1 MMSSGVGNL
10 VKVMTGWGAAFALA
24 AVVIVHIEDV
34 RAALGLRLEPAEVGV
49 VAGEAAEEPGARDS
63 GQQHRL
69 SSRSALLSRGRDGHF
84 HADASINGRT
94 LSVLVDTGATAV
106 VLTYEDARTAGITV
120 SPADFRYVSSTANG
134 QARFARTVLADVR
147 IGDVVVR
154 NVEAAISQPGRL
166 ATTLLGMSFLGQLR
180 MEMKGE
186 TLVLEQ

>member
-49 VAGEAAEEPGARDS
+49 VAGEAAEEPGA
-63 GQQHRL
+63 RL